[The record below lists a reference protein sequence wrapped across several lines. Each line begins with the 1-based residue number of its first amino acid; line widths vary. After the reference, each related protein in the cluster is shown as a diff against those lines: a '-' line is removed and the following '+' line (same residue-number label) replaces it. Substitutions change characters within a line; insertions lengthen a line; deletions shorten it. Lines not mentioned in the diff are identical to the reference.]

1 MTKYDR
7 KVMAREDAAKKA
19 KLKSIFSTIATI
31 AILVCLV
38 ALIVVVPIVKNRKPL
53 EPYFFINDESV
64 SELEFNFQKTNL
76 INSNMTILSYLGVTS
91 LADLDTMVYDET
103 TGATWND
110 FFEERTVVSIKEN
123 KALIADAKAKNVSLD
138 IDAEYDAYMAEAEAE
153 AEANGMNLDTYLTS
167 MFGADERKLKN
178 IITDNITA
186 VLYSEYLATELAATD
201 EAAQA
206 EYDNNKDE
214 YDSVDYRVLEFPVVT
229 ETDATDDAKATAISD
244 TKAKAQEMLD
254 KVAAGEDFETLC
266 ATYALEEERTDYAD
280 SETDKSL
287 VTGATM
293 LTSYEPYSDWLF
305 DSARKEG
312 ETYLYSS
319 EDDLN
324 HYALKYEK
332 RYMGD
337 DVLDTIKQSLTYT
350 AVTDYIAE
358 ISEGYTVSD
367 PGDNLPAF

>member
-1 MTKYDR
+1 M
-7 KVMAREDAAKKA
+7 
-19 KLKSIFSTIATI
+19 
-31 AILVCLV
+31 
-38 ALIVVVPIVKNRKPL
+38 
-53 EPYFFINDESV
+53 
-64 SELEFNFQKTNL
+64 
-76 INSNMTILSYLGVTS
+76 
-91 LADLDTMVYDET
+91 
-103 TGATWND
+103 
-110 FFEERTVVSIKEN
+110 
-123 KALIADAKAKNVSLD
+123 
-138 IDAEYDAYMAEAEAE
+138 
-153 AEANGMNLDTYLTS
+153 
-167 MFGADERKLKN
+167 
-178 IITDNITA
+178 
-186 VLYSEYLATELAATD
+186 AATD

-206 EYDNNKDE
+206 EYDGNKDE

-229 ETDATDDAKATAISD
+229 ETDATDDAKAIAISD

-293 LTSYEPYSDWLF
+293 LTSYEPYSEWLF

-324 HYALKYEK
+324 HYALRYEK

-358 ISEGYTVSD
+358 ISESYTVSD
-367 PGDNLPAF
+367 PDDNLPAF